1 MADFACPHCG
11 WQARNVPSEWLGR
24 TVRCKQCQGTFTLP
38 AVAPPDDAFLDELV
52 AARDQRAPS
61 EAAATPPTATPAK
74 EKKRRRGGILMWWVS
89 IAGSLFAIWILFGGL
104 LWAASAI
111 QETTACALA
120 LAVAIIPYCLAR
132 AASEISDRWR
142 G

>member
-52 AARDQRAPS
+52 AARDQASPS
-61 EAAATPPTATPAK
+61 EAADAPPTATPAK
-74 EKKRRRGGILMWWVS
+74 EKKRRRGGIVMWWIS
-89 IAGSLFAIWILFGGL
+89 IGCSLLAVWVL
-104 LWAASAI
+104 LSLMTAATSAI

-142 G
+142 S